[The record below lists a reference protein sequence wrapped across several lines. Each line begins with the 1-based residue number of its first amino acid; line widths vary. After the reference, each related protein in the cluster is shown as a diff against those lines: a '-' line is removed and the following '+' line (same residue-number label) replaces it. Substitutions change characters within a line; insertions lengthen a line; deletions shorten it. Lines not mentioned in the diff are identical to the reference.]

1 MASSA
6 CRDRYNS
13 YTLRR
18 RFRQFDQ
25 LHTQLRASY
34 RGLPDLP
41 GKGGLLGSSGK
52 DDAAR
57 AEGRREA
64 LTAYLR
70 TLLADPEV
78 GKCDE
83 LISWLELSSTSEL
96 FEKLMEKDM
105 HFQIHLAAHSEEH
118 EKLRASL
125 ANASAERSAARAA
138 LAEREE
144 ELAVAA
150 AARAT
155 LSVKLRAAEDAAQ
168 SADAERN
175 TARERASA
183 AEANAEAAAARAD
196 SAEASRATALAE
208 AAAAAERASAAEANA
223 EAAATRTDSAE
234 ASRATALAEAAA
246 AAEVASEANAKANS
260 LQRDMA
266 QRVSDA
272 ESEMARLREEAASAR
287 SSAAAAA
294 REAQAQ
300 HEAVQERARALERQ
314 LRSAEAQLCAE
325 TDARVAAEAASAA
338 SAVRYR
344 EEGEAG
350 GCGGAGAGT
359 TESLAEEVAQLLRK
373 LAAASSERDSW
384 RQAHS
389 TLQQQRQLATE
400 EAEGAR
406 QAAAEELARVRVQLQ
421 AAVEAQ
427 GATGGAYP
435 LSEGGSPQDSTAGG
449 SCVASDGAIPATPVA
464 STRRGVF
471 ASTPRLSEV
480 LPSPAEALHDL
491 AVAIP
496 SCVRSGGGGGGG
508 GHWSYTVSVSCAGV
522 SYVVLKRYSDFK
534 MMNARLVRT
543 GFGIRGGVVRP
554 LPPARAYLTQDVR
567 FAERRRGELES
578 YLAAL
583 AQEPELRS
591 CSELHSFLELGLLV
605 RRSQ

>member
-208 AAAAAERASAAEANA
+208 AAAAAE
-223 EAAATRTDSAE
+223 
-234 ASRATALAEAAA
+234 
-246 AAEVASEANAKANS
+246 VASEANAKANS

-427 GATGGAYP
+427 GATGGAYR

>member
-1 MASSA
+1 M
-6 CRDRYNS
+6 
-13 YTLRR
+13 
-18 RFRQFDQ
+18 
-25 LHTQLRASY
+25 
-34 RGLPDLP
+34 
-41 GKGGLLGSSGK
+41 
-52 DDAAR
+52 
-57 AEGRREA
+57 
-64 LTAYLR
+64 
-70 TLLADPEV
+70 
-78 GKCDE
+78 
-83 LISWLELSSTSEL
+83 
-96 FEKLMEKDM
+96 
-105 HFQIHLAAHSEEH
+105 
-118 EKLRASL
+118 
-125 ANASAERSAARAA
+125 
-138 LAEREE
+138 
-144 ELAVAA
+144 
-150 AARAT
+150 
-155 LSVKLRAAEDAAQ
+155 
-168 SADAERN
+168 
-175 TARERASA
+175 
-183 AEANAEAAAARAD
+183 
-196 SAEASRATALAE
+196 AE

-427 GATGGAYP
+427 GATGGAYR

>member
-427 GATGGAYP
+427 GATGGAYR